1 MGLKIV
7 MPAEYQRVK
16 EISLTAM
23 PLKGAGGCKSRVQS
37 SKFKVSR
44 LWFSVSPP

>member
-7 MPAEYQRVK
+7 ITIEYQRVR

-23 PLKGAGGCKSRVQS
+23 GFGGLKLRRLGG
-37 SKFKVSR
+37 
-44 LWFSVSPP
+44 LGG

>member
-7 MPAEYQRVK
+7 IPIEYQRVK

-23 PLKGAGGCKSRVQS
+23 GFRGFIPEEVQ
-37 SKFKVSR
+37 
-44 LWFSVSPP
+44 WGI

>member
-23 PLKGAGGCKSRVQS
+23 PPRGGVLKSPLGGQGGKNMGVRN
-37 SKFKVSR
+37 
-44 LWFSVSPP
+44 

>member
-7 MPAEYQRVK
+7 IPIEYQRVK

-23 PLKGAGGCKSRVQS
+23 PPRGQKIVD
-37 SKFKVSR
+37 
-44 LWFSVSPP
+44 

>member
-7 MPAEYQRVK
+7 IPIEYQRVK

-23 PLKGAGGCKSRVQS
+23 GFRGFIVKRNLEDI
-37 SKFKVSR
+37 
-44 LWFSVSPP
+44 FSLSHNRYR

>member
-7 MPAEYQRVK
+7 IPIEYQRVK

-23 PLKGAGGCKSRVQS
+23 GFRGWIQKGDLGGGFR
-37 SKFKVSR
+37 R
-44 LWFSVSPP
+44 DI